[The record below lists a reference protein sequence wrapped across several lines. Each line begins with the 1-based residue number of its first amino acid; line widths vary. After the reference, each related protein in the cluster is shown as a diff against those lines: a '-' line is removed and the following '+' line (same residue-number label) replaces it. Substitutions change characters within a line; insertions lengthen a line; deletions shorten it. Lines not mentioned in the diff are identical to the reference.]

1 MKYPLVSLIVILTN
15 TALADTTY
23 LRENIPGTNIPS
35 GTRPSIAIERT
46 YGTTTVYQTV
56 PGTSVRDPSAPS
68 YTVVAPAGGGDLDM
82 SQQMERLG
90 RGEE

>member
-35 GTRPSIAIERT
+35 GTRPGIAIERT

-68 YTVVAPAGGGDLDM
+68 YTVVAPAGATDLDM